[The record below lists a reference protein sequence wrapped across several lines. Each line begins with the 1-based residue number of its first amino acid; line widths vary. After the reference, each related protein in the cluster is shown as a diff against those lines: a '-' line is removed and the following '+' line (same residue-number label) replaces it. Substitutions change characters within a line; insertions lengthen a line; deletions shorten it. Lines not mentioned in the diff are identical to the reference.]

1 MCCNFWQRKH
11 AKGKA
16 NAGQSGPAQGSC
28 QTSQGQQ
35 PTQASQAQQPTQG
48 SQVQQPTEAS
58 QVEESTQPS
67 QVIEPTQQYHV
78 QEPTPTTQASQVVNP
93 IQEPTDAVIN
103 ASQGSAENTTQS
115 TQSLFDDLSDEIMAA
130 IPDVDASQCSRK
142 NERTVRGKKDK
153 MKRVSAL
160 YYGKETRSSER
171 VKQNAF
177 KKPITSPGASQ
188 EAPIEITGQ
197 EDIADDSKLGTCFR
211 AMKSWKDI
219 PKKKK

>member
-35 PTQASQAQQPTQG
+35 PTQASQGQQLTQG
-48 SQVQQPTEAS
+48 SQVQHPTEAS
-58 QVEESTQPS
+58 QVQEPTQPS
-67 QVIEPTQQYHV
+67 QVIEPTQQSQV
-78 QEPTPTTQASQVVNP
+78 QEPTQATQASQVLNP
-93 IQEPTDAVIN
+93 SQEPTDAVIN

-115 TQSLFDDLSDEIMAA
+115 LFDDLSNEIMAA
-130 IPDVDASQCSRK
+130 IPEIVVDVSQCSTK
-142 NERTVRGKKDK
+142 NDRTVKGKKDK

-160 YYGKETRSSER
+160 YHGKERRSSER
-171 VKQNAF
+171 VKKNAF
-177 KKPITSPGASQ
+177 KQPIIGPGASK
-188 EAPIEITGQ
+188 EAPIEIT
-197 EDIADDSKLGTCFR
+197 EVVADDSKLGTCFR

-219 PKKKK
+219 PKKKN